1 MTYIIKDLDAVE
13 FDYDL
18 QSHSQSI
25 TDFIQDV
32 TKQAG
37 LTRLKQKNTAK
48 LIFLNFLM
56 AQGNAVYVS
65 FDNNFQV
72 NSQGNPLSAGVTTL
86 RTTVQRLMSAGLIA
100 KVGGKNLPYGNGI
113 STTIRPSPDLY
124 ERLNNLNVL
133 FEFPQ
138 SVILRRSLGKKKKI
152 SIDYL
157 DTMRSDSIKHE
168 LQRYSS
174 LLATTKIEIRDSA
187 GGKVLEPLLSTHLRR
202 MFIDNGEVNSVGHP
216 RFNSGGRSY
225 APWTSL
231 SPAQRSNIWIDG
243 EATVEEDYEASYV
256 NVMYM
261 AATGARYVGD
271 PYQISIEGTAIPR
284 HIVKAVAS
292 MAVNNTSKLSVYKAY
307 CADYATLKRS
317 TDPKKVARYTD
328 YQQYNLKEQVD
339 PVLEK
344 FLAMHQSIAHLYLQ
358 GVSLGNK
365 VQCLESDLV
374 FSIVD
379 KLTRADIPCL
389 TVHDSIIVQKKYQ
402 GLVKLLMNTTTFPDP
417 DLLGGWFKKDKRKQN
432 LL

>member
-25 TDFIQDV
+25 TDFVKGIE
-32 TKQAG
+32 KLAG
-37 LTRLKQKNTAK
+37 FTRLKQKDTAK
-48 LIFLNFLM
+48 LIFLNFIM
-56 AQGNAVYVS
+56 AQGHAVYVS

-86 RTTVQRLMSAGLIA
+86 RTTVERLISVGLIA
-100 KVGGKNLPYGNGI
+100 KVGGKNLPYGRGI
-113 STTIRPSPDLY
+113 STTIRPSPELY
-124 ERLNNLNVL
+124 KRLNNLHVL

-157 DTMRSDSIKHE
+157 DTTRSDSIKHE

-187 GGKVLEPLLSTHLRR
+187 GGQVLEILVSRHLRR
-202 MFIDNGEVNSVGHP
+202 MFIDNGEVDSVGHP

-225 APWTSL
+225 APWTSV
-231 SPAQRSNIWIDG
+231 SPAQRPNIWIDG

-271 PYQISIEGTAIPR
+271 PYQISIEGTVIPR
-284 HIVKAVAS
+284 HIVKSVAS

-307 CADYATLKRS
+307 CADYAMLKRS

-328 YQQYNLKEQVD
+328 YQQYKLKEQVD
-339 PVLEK
+339 PVLKK

-389 TVHDSIIVQKKYQ
+389 TVHDSIIIQKKYQ
-402 GLVKLLMNTTTFPDP
+402 GLVRSLMDTTTFPDS
-417 DLLGGWFKKDKRKQN
+417 DLVGW
-432 LL
+432 LV